1 MKLPDTIAV
10 MSLPNAVLFPQA
22 VMPLHIFEPRYRAM
36 LKDALKGDRMF
47 SVALMR
53 GEPQPG
59 HPEPEPCDVACVG
72 IVRAAVTL
80 ADGTANVL
88 LQGLSRVRLTA
99 FLEGK
104 PYRLAVTE
112 ELPSSHTSC
121 AQTKKLA
128 AKVAELMDLRN
139 AARPSPVE
147 DSLKALAK
155 VNDPEVL
162 ADFSAL
168 LLLPGFRQKQEILE
182 AVDLR
187 LRLRKLVRLFQ
198 SEIDQLKGQRQSST
212 TEPGEEFGSN

>member
-1 MKLPDTIAV
+1 MKLSGTIAV

-36 LKDALKGDRMF
+36 LEDALGGDRVF

-59 HPEPEPCDVACVG
+59 QPEPEPCDVACVG
-72 IVRAAVTL
+72 IVRAAVRL
-80 ADGTANVL
+80 ADGTSNVL
-88 LQGLSRVRLTA
+88 LQGLSRVRLTG

-104 PYRLAVTE
+104 PYRLAVAE
-112 ELPSSHTSC
+112 ELPSSHTTC
-121 AQTKKLA
+121 VQTKALA
-128 AKVAELMDLRN
+128 AKVSELMDLRN
-139 AARPSPVE
+139 AARSSSTE
-147 DSLKALAK
+147 DPLKALAK

-168 LLLPGFRQKQEILE
+168 MLLPGFRQKQEILE
-182 AVDLR
+182 TVDLR

-198 SEIDQLKGQRQSST
+198 SEIDLLKGQRQSST
-212 TEPGEEFGSN
+212 MEPGEEFGSN